1 MKFFLFEETFQ
12 IFGAFLE
19 VCHLDFDN
27 VRPVFQVKIP
37 SVSKLTLLK
46 ILQNFV
52 FEKFLVPKSMS
63 NFRFCNGRFAFDK
76 TKFVQTQEEFVSPA
90 VWLTP
95 VLYTFVVDSYH
106 GSD

>member
-1 MKFFLFEETFQ
+1 MKFFLFVETFQ

-19 VCHLDFDN
+19 VCRLDFDN
-27 VRPVFQVKIP
+27 VRPVSQVKIP

-52 FEKFLVPKSMS
+52 FEKFPIPKSMS

-76 TKFVQTQEEFVSPA
+76 TKFVRTQEEFVSPA
-90 VWLTP
+90 VLLTL
-95 VLYTFVVDSYH
+95 VLYTFAVDSYH
-106 GSD
+106 DCD